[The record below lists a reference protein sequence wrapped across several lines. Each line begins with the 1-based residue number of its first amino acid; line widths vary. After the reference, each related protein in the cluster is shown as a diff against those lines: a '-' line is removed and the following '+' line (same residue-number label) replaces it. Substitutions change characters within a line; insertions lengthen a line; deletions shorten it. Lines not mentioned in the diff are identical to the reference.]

1 MWVIKSKGKFDWAC
15 GSYIWGEVHTGFWW
29 GKLKKRD
36 RLEDLNVDG
45 KKLKL
50 VLNRMRVLGL
60 KSCGFGQ
67 GKVAG
72 CCEHGDEHSDAI
84 KRRELPK

>member
-1 MWVIKSKGKFDWAC
+1 
-15 GSYIWGEVHTGFWW
+15 VHTGFWW

>member
-1 MWVIKSKGKFDWAC
+1 M
-15 GSYIWGEVHTGFWW
+15 HTGFWW

-45 KKLKL
+45 KILKW

-60 KSCGFGQ
+60 KSCGSGQ
-67 GKVAG
+67 GKVAC
-72 CCEHGDEHSDAI
+72 CCEHGDEHSGSI
-84 KRRELPK
+84 KRREIPN